1 MGKTHAELDEALT
14 SFIRR
19 QRMFFVATA
28 PLSGDGHVNLSP
40 KGLDSFRVLSPRR
53 VAYADFNGSGI
64 ETVAHLRENGRVTIM
79 FCAFDGRPNI
89 LRLYGRGR
97 AVVPTDA
104 EFASLSPAFAAPA
117 PLRSIIAIDLTRITD
132 SCGYG
137 VPRYEYVGDRDQMQ
151 LWADRKGAAGIAAYQ
166 REKNTASI
174 DGLPGLS

>member
-1 MGKTHAELDEALT
+1 MGKTHAEFDDALT

-40 KGLDSFRVLSPRR
+40 KGLDSFRILSPRR

-97 AVVPTDA
+97 AVMPEEP
-104 EFASLSPAFAAPA
+104 EFESLARTFAAPA
-117 PLRSIIAIDLTRITD
+117 PLRSIIIVDVTRITD
-132 SCGYG
+132 ACGYG

-166 REKNTASI
+166 REKNAASI